1 MNQKSLRDH
10 VFHYLAGI
18 RGYRKMTC
26 YVDIAVEFKGGMRG
40 SGRAS
45 IVIWAM
51 KAGQRHETGPYTVTV
66 ENETRNRLAIMAV
79 NEALKHFTRPGQEII
94 IRMREAYVKAN
105 LQYLD
110 GWHEKDYKKAGG
122 KTVANSDEWRKLW
135 MLKQSQNISVEIV
148 ENAAV

>member
-1 MNQKSLRDH
+1 MRC
-10 VFHYLAGI
+10 F
-18 RGYRKMTC
+18 
-26 YVDIAVEFKGGMRG
+26 VDITTDFKGGIGRG
-40 SGRAS
+40 SGQAS
-45 IVIWAM
+45 VLIWTDYKGRRSEA
-51 KAGQRHETGPYTVTV
+51 GPYTVSV

-79 NEALKHFTRPGQEII
+79 NEALKHFTRPNQEII

-148 ENAAV
+148 EDAAV